1 MDSQTHF
8 RRIGSHFVSAQWP
21 AERVTQWEQLLI
33 ARAIENQAFVVAVN
47 RVGDDPNNHFN
58 GHSLVIDPLG
68 NIVAHGGED
77 EGNIYAEIDLKLV
90 AETRGIIPVFT
101 DRRPELY

>member
-1 MDSQTHF
+1 
-8 RRIGSHFVSAQWP
+8 

-90 AETRGIIPVFT
+90 AETRGIIP
-101 DRRPELY
+101 

>member
-1 MDSQTHF
+1 
-8 RRIGSHFVSAQWP
+8 
-21 AERVTQWEQLLI
+21 
-33 ARAIENQAFVVAVN
+33 
-47 RVGDDPNNHFN
+47 DPNNHFN

-77 EGNIYAEIDLKLV
+77 EGNIYAEIDLNLV